1 VASNSIAISRDHLH
15 DEMYSRGTGQESTTL
30 PSRSSLSNLS
40 SSYPGGIH
48 GLSKSGAMPQ
58 GI

>member
-1 VASNSIAISRDHLH
+1 VASNSIAISRDPLH
-15 DEMYSRGTGQESTTL
+15 DEMYSRGTGRESTAL

-48 GLSKSGAMPQ
+48 GLSKSGEVSQ
-58 GI
+58 R